1 MTEKPFHLHPLD
13 LVAFFSYLALLTAV
27 GWWYGRKKTTSQEY
41 FLAGRSLPWYVVGS
55 SYIASNISI
64 EHFVG
69 MVGAAVLYGICVAT
83 PEWST
88 VIAFSFMIWIFI
100 PFLMT
105 SKVYTAPEFLERR
118 FCTELRVI
126 FAAITIIANVF
137 VFMGPVIYGGSL
149 ILVKLFGFQKVTA
162 AITIGVVA
170 GFWAIWG
177 GLKSVA
183 FMDLVTIVFK
193 IGGGMIVTVMGLL
206 YLGDGLGL
214 VHGFDVMVQANF
226 ARDGWAAEWV
236 SRNAPHLLQG
246 GVQGAE
252 YHRMSVIQPIN
263 QYTNPWTHWVFS
275 FFYIGLWYTVINQM
289 LIQKVFAAKNMYHAR
304 MGMVLASFLKLL
316 VPAVVVLPGLIFF
329 AMHPSFLDSP
339 DWRFISDE
347 ANNTYIVM
355 VRDLVPVLLVGVLM
369 AAFFGAI
376 QSTVCSALNSTSTIF
391 TMDFYQKHINPN
403 ASEETIVRVGRIT
416 GVVFLIL
423 AIGFAVL
430 LGASKV
436 NLFVFIQA
444 AYTFIGPAFSA
455 IFLLGMLWKRV
466 SGKDALIT
474 VIATFALCGFLK
486 YLEFGPLAESTS
498 DFAKFVKP
506 FGNQGLI
513 AWAFAMVLCSVLAVV
528 TPPARED
535 QVGEGLIFSFKD
547 RKVLREGLGT
557 TWYNSVVLWWGVSFA
572 GMVILVVIFS
582 VFVR

>member
-206 YLGDGLGL
+206 YLGDGQGL

-252 YHRMSVIQPIN
+252 
-263 QYTNPWTHWVFS
+263 
-275 FFYIGLWYTVINQM
+275 
-289 LIQKVFAAKNMYHAR
+289 
-304 MGMVLASFLKLL
+304 
-316 VPAVVVLPGLIFF
+316 
-329 AMHPSFLDSP
+329 
-339 DWRFISDE
+339 
-347 ANNTYIVM
+347 
-355 VRDLVPVLLVGVLM
+355 
-369 AAFFGAI
+369 
-376 QSTVCSALNSTSTIF
+376 
-391 TMDFYQKHINPN
+391 
-403 ASEETIVRVGRIT
+403 
-416 GVVFLIL
+416 
-423 AIGFAVL
+423 
-430 LGASKV
+430 
-436 NLFVFIQA
+436 
-444 AYTFIGPAFSA
+444 
-455 IFLLGMLWKRV
+455 
-466 SGKDALIT
+466 
-474 VIATFALCGFLK
+474 
-486 YLEFGPLAESTS
+486 
-498 DFAKFVKP
+498 
-506 FGNQGLI
+506 
-513 AWAFAMVLCSVLAVV
+513 
-528 TPPARED
+528 
-535 QVGEGLIFSFKD
+535 
-547 RKVLREGLGT
+547 
-557 TWYNSVVLWWGVSFA
+557 
-572 GMVILVVIFS
+572 
-582 VFVR
+582 